1 MKHLPLKENTA
12 PKVNKPTM
20 AKSILDNAKAK
31 LRSYICSTAG
41 YLYRDI
47 FGDNPNYAEDEVCS
61 IPVEDIFYLNVEVD
75 NTYDENIVINRVRI
89 VNISCFLDDTFTVRD
104 EDGNEWDDCD
114 LSVEAFA
121 EISDYLELT
130 YRHRTNSK

>member
-1 MKHLPLKENTA
+1 
-12 PKVNKPTM
+12 M